1 MTDDDINTPSEAEIN
16 TKNVPKKSPRRKRDL
31 LAPKKVIEI
40 AVFVDDDLYKKTV
53 SDAGSKADPVEAI
66 QNLVFAYMN
75 SVSILVAFLVFYP
88 KKTGETIKIFPCF
101 RNLWR
106 IYYTT
111 YLVILGFFRGFGG
124 SVA

>member
-40 AVFVDDDLYKKTV
+40 AVFVDDELYKKTV

-88 KKTGETIKIFPCF
+88 KNGKTIKIFPCF
-101 RNLWR
+101 WNLWR
-106 IYYTT
+106 T
-111 YLVILGFFRGFGG
+111 Y
-124 SVA
+124 

>member
-40 AVFVDDDLYKKTV
+40 AVFVDDELYKKTV

-75 SVSILVAFLVFYP
+75 SVSILVALLVFIL
-88 KKTGETIKIFPCF
+88 KTIKIFPCF

-106 IYYTT
+106 ILLPT
-111 YLVILGFFRGFGG
+111 
-124 SVA
+124 

>member
-88 KKTGETIKIFPCF
+88 KKREKQSKYSLVFG
-101 RNLWR
+101 
-106 IYYTT
+106 IYGAHTT
-111 YLVILGFFRGFGG
+111 YLV
-124 SVA
+124 

>member
-40 AVFVDDDLYKKTV
+40 AVFVDDELYKKTV

-88 KKTGETIKIFPCF
+88 KNNKNIPLFSEFMAHII
-101 RNLWR
+101 
-106 IYYTT
+106 T
-111 YLVILGFFRGFGG
+111 YLVIFGAFRGFGG

>member
-75 SVSILVAFLVFYP
+75 SVSILVAFLVFHP
-88 KKTGETIKIFPCF
+88 KKREKTIKIFPCF

-106 IYYTT
+106 ILLPT
-111 YLVILGFFRGFGG
+111 
-124 SVA
+124 